1 MKRSSSAVADLS
13 ILVGL
18 GGLPADRLRDRPRP
32 CPSPLAM
39 AARPPCRPIL
49 ITHAIQFSSIRRCET
64 RLPMKRA
71 AITRSSLVP
80 PARRAA
86 RADARPAAFF
96 YPRPLHG
103 ARLDGVPPVL
113 FSLCT
118 TQQWSNGS
126 RSLLPPVRRRL
137 TFSDYMRA
145 DGADRKL
152 KECFGD
158 PSSQRKGGK

>member
-1 MKRSSSAVADLS
+1 
-13 ILVGL
+13 
-18 GGLPADRLRDRPRP
+18 
-32 CPSPLAM
+32 
-39 AARPPCRPIL
+39 
-49 ITHAIQFSSIRRCET
+49 
-64 RLPMKRA
+64 MKRA

-80 PARRAA
+80 PARQPAA

-103 ARLDGVPPVL
+103 ARLDEVPPVL
-113 FSLCT
+113 LYSAYAQCD
-118 TQQWSNGS
+118 NGPMDHAPS
-126 RSLLPPVRRRL
+126 LPPVRRRL